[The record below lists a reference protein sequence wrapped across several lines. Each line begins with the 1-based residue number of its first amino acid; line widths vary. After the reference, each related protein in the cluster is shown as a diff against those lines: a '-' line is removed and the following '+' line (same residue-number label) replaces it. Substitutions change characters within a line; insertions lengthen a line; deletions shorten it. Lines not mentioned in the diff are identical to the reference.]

1 MVVPM
6 PHKMEEA
13 PCEEEVAYEKLV
25 SKEIALAHKKIFSL
39 SSNKNERYKFC

>member
-1 MVVPM
+1 MKVVVAM

-25 SKEIALAHKKIFSL
+25 SKEIALALHI
-39 SSNKNERYKFC
+39 KFPLTKRAL